1 MSVPPKA
8 LNTKNTTNKDTMSSI
23 RYSFRLLYLCLVQID
38 DVHPHRL
45 GFSASVERAALGL
58 AVEESNQSA
67 RMRKHI
73 IISSE
78 QASIEIVL
86 TQKDSIVRLVKNIPI
101 AVLLPCAPPLI
112 LTVIGNDGNKF
123 QIGKFHFQ

>member
-1 MSVPPKA
+1 MMS
-8 LNTKNTTNKDTMSSI
+8 I
-23 RYSFRLLYLCLVQID
+23 
-38 DVHPHRL
+38 PHRL
-45 GFSASVERAALGL
+45 GFSASVERATLGL

-86 TQKDSIVRLVKNIPI
+86 TQQDSIVRLVKNIPI
-101 AVLLPCAPPLI
+101 AVLLPCAPPLV